1 LASSPLLTFYRAQTD
16 NDFPQNY
23 GKAWSAS
30 FLHESVNH
38 VRSVTWSASAE
49 GVKVVVQARVAP
61 PVLEWSVETTFTYTF
76 TNKHVSIHVAGTPKG
91 VNTPRTWA
99 RLGLTFALNN
109 IASATWFGRG
119 PGESYRDKKLA
130 QKFGTYTL
138 PIDALWTAYEFP
150 QESGNRTDVR
160 WVEFAG
166 RDEKPALKAS
176 FANHEGASFAAT
188 HYAVGDVDAA
198 KHPYELE
205 KLKKEETIVRLDWAH
220 HGLGSGS
227 CGPPTLPQY
236 ELNSEAFEY
245 EVLLQ

>member
-1 LASSPLLTFYRAQTD
+1 MVCILPPRVCQPCALSNVVCLCRRCEGCRTGSGGATSARMERRDNIHLHIHKQTRFYSCCWDAKGREYPSD
-16 NDFPQNY
+16 
-23 GKAWSAS
+23 
-30 FLHESVNH
+30 L
-38 VRSVTWSASAE
+38 
-49 GVKVVVQARVAP
+49 
-61 PVLEWSVETTFTYTF
+61 
-76 TNKHVSIHVAGTPKG
+76 GTP
-91 VNTPRTWA
+91 RS
-99 RLGLTFALNN
+99 NN